1 MVVSTS
7 PLDLSTF
14 DIFLCG
20 NLKSKVF
27 VHEPRSVKDLKEA
40 IWTEIAAIRRENLG
54 KVMQY
59 FEERHFHVLKQ
70 ARVDIIFG
78 SDSL

>member
-1 MVVSTS
+1 MMSTS

-40 IWTEIAAIRRENLG
+40 IWTEMAAIRSENLG

-59 FEERHFHVLKQ
+59 FEEKQFHVLKL
-70 ARVDIIFG
+70 ARVDTIFG